1 MAGKV
6 QRAIMTLPPMS
17 ACLAANMYAMMRNL
31 KYPWQKR
38 RTTSAARQDFADLA
52 ELLAMNMG
60 RGYYSYDLFGEAPEV
75 LSDASK
81 SRAYTGGGYV
91 SADGHYSFW
100 RYVRLCSS
108 EAH

>member
-1 MAGKV
+1 
-6 QRAIMTLPPMS
+6 
-17 ACLAANMYAMMRNL
+17 MMRNL

-100 RYVRLCSS
+100 RYGTSAARKPIDYLEGDTVAKAVEDLERGW
-108 EAH
+108 AK